1 MNQQSG
7 MEADKEIDRFL
18 QKVKKR
24 DMRQKSILLLGMYA
38 LVGSILGFLVQCVAI
53 WYPFYNCVPTSAAVF
68 LGSIA
73 VGGVHLFLC
82 RTTTRRAARLA
93 DNMGMQ
99 ERVSTSIEGR
109 GSTDEL
115 RILQRIDTRDQ
126 LRNISL
132 EKTMPY
138 YIPWKRYVSLGVFL
152 LMGFICLFIPSE
164 AKDVAKQKHEFVK
177 KVEKEQEKIAKAK
190 KVLDKEMAKGKIS
203 KESRK
208 KLEESIKT
216 AQKDMKQARS
226 VDEVTAAQ
234 KRLETKLLRDVPE
247 NISKEAADSL
257 RPFVDGKNLQ
267 ALSKYQKQLADL
279 AGKQKAVAAVSD
291 ELSLIHI

>member
-1 MNQQSG
+1 M
-7 MEADKEIDRFL
+7 
-18 QKVKKR
+18 
-24 DMRQKSILLLGMYA
+24 
-38 LVGSILGFLVQCVAI
+38 
-53 WYPFYNCVPTSAAVF
+53 
-68 LGSIA
+68 
-73 VGGVHLFLC
+73 FLC

-216 AQKDMKQARS
+216 AQK
-226 VDEVTAAQ
+226 
-234 KRLETKLLRDVPE
+234 
-247 NISKEAADSL
+247 I
-257 RPFVDGKNLQ
+257 
-267 ALSKYQKQLADL
+267 
-279 AGKQKAVAAVSD
+279 
-291 ELSLIHI
+291 

>member
-109 GSTDEL
+109 VTDHRIKFTSHRLGEILDGDINEL
-115 RILQRIDTRDQ
+115 LQ
-126 LRNISL
+126 NI
-132 EKTMPY
+132 
-138 YIPWKRYVSLGVFL
+138 I
-152 LMGFICLFIPSE
+152 
-164 AKDVAKQKHEFVK
+164 
-177 KVEKEQEKIAKAK
+177 
-190 KVLDKEMAKGKIS
+190 
-203 KESRK
+203 
-208 KLEESIKT
+208 
-216 AQKDMKQARS
+216 
-226 VDEVTAAQ
+226 
-234 KRLETKLLRDVPE
+234 
-247 NISKEAADSL
+247 AADQTA
-257 RPFVDGKNLQ
+257 K
-267 ALSKYQKQLADL
+267 LAKL
-279 AGKQKAVAAVSD
+279 N
-291 ELSLIHI
+291 EN

>member
-93 DNMGMQ
+93 DNR
-99 ERVSTSIEGR
+99 E
-109 GSTDEL
+109 
-115 RILQRIDTRDQ
+115 
-126 LRNISL
+126 
-132 EKTMPY
+132 
-138 YIPWKRYVSLGVFL
+138 
-152 LMGFICLFIPSE
+152 C
-164 AKDVAKQKHEFVK
+164 
-177 KVEKEQEKIAKAK
+177 
-190 KVLDKEMAKGKIS
+190 
-203 KESRK
+203 
-208 KLEESIKT
+208 
-216 AQKDMKQARS
+216 RS
-226 VDEVTAAQ
+226 VYRRASKAEEV
-234 KRLETKLLRDVPE
+234 PM
-247 NISKEAADSL
+247 N
-257 RPFVDGKNLQ
+257 FVFCR
-267 ALSKYQKQLADL
+267 
-279 AGKQKAVAAVSD
+279 
-291 ELSLIHI
+291 E

>member
-138 YIPWKRYVSLGVFL
+138 YIPWKRYVSVGVFL
-152 LMGFICLFIPSE
+152 LMGFICLFIPKIQR
-164 AKDVAKQKHEFVK
+164 KD
-177 KVEKEQEKIAKAK
+177 
-190 KVLDKEMAKGKIS
+190 S
-203 KESRK
+203 
-208 KLEESIKT
+208 
-216 AQKDMKQARS
+216 
-226 VDEVTAAQ
+226 
-234 KRLETKLLRDVPE
+234 
-247 NISKEAADSL
+247 
-257 RPFVDGKNLQ
+257 
-267 ALSKYQKQLADL
+267 
-279 AGKQKAVAAVSD
+279 
-291 ELSLIHI
+291 